1 MNSNT
6 TQTAYL
12 QARIVALEKEL
23 ERKDQKIELLNAKID
38 VLEIAVEE
46 AYLFI

>member
-6 TQTAYL
+6 TQKAYL

-23 ERKDQKIELLNAKID
+23 ERKDQKIELLNAKIE
-38 VLEIAVEE
+38 VLETAVEE

>member
-6 TQTAYL
+6 TQKAYL

-23 ERKDQKIELLNAKID
+23 ERKDKKIELLNAKIE
-38 VLEIAVEE
+38 VLETAVEE